1 MIRVLLVDDH
11 PVVRAGYQRL
21 LEQQGDIAVVAQ
33 ASDGD
38 EAYALFLQQRPALV
52 ISDISMPGSSGL
64 ALIQRLRER
73 EPHCRILIFSMHDSE
88 AMMRRALSLGASGFV
103 SKSSAPETLLEAVR
117 VVHAGRLYLPPAG
130 PQQGLPQPGQPPAK
144 ADSDLSCLSPR
155 EYEIFRLLAS
165 GNSLQDCAAAL
176 HLSAKTVSNHQST
189 IKEKLGLSSLAA
201 MALLAVR
208 QGMV

>member
-21 LEQQGDIAVVAQ
+21 LEQQGDIEVVAQ
-33 ASDGD
+33 AGDGD
-38 EAYALFLQQRPALV
+38 EAYALFLQQHPALV

-73 EPHCRILIFSMHDSE
+73 EPQCRILVFSMHDSE
-88 AMMRRALSLGASGFV
+88 AMVRRALSLGASGFV

-117 VVHAGRLYLPPAG
+117 MVHAGRLYLPRAG
-130 PQQGLPQPGQPPAK
+130 PQQGLQEPGQPEAQV
-144 ADSDLSCLSPR
+144 DSDLSCLSPR

-165 GNSLQDCAAAL
+165 GHSLQDCAAAL